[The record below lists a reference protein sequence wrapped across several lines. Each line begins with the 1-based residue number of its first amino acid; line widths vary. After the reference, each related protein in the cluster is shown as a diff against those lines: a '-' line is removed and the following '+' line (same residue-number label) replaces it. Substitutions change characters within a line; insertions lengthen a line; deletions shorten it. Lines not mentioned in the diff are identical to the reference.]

1 MGLQPSAS
9 NTFLLLGCPRP
20 FDPGLMLDLEEAD
33 NSSNEPRRYGSG
45 AHQVI
50 ATVIRHAAF
59 NKKAAD
65 KFFASSAYAT
75 AIDEATTHYGV
86 RGTAPEMTGHVKST
100 YGTLRNW
107 AENEGYGALTTKEI
121 LVEKS
126 YAIATRGKGGARVI
140 GPPTEEDHAYEAMR
154 PGEIPGTV
162 DLKLV
167 PHEARLPIVFLDHK
181 FGSVDHGFALPAKL
195 PQLRTLGLASE
206 GPAEAKRAKVV
217 GIVHADRRGLPVVYA
232 DPIEARDLAAHRK
245 VLGAALE
252 RVGDGSLRAGSWC
265 THCPAR
271 IGCPAHA
278 DNLVGDAAAA
288 IVAAGGVLLR
298 PEASA
303 GLSKVE
309 KAARLYVLR
318 KQLEPLLK
326 AADAE
331 TRELVRAGEIIEI
344 PGKGVLTMRKE
355 EYETLS
361 KTSVVEALG
370 KLEGEKELERLRR
383 RGVIKKATREK
394 MVPIL

>member
-1 MGLQPSAS
+1 MP
-9 NTFLLLGCPRP
+9 
-20 FDPGLMLDLEEAD
+20 
-33 NSSNEPRRYGSG
+33 
-45 AHQVI
+45 
-50 ATVIRHAAF
+50 TV
-59 NKKAAD
+59 
-65 KFFASSAYAT
+65 
-75 AIDEATTHYGV
+75 GV
-86 RGTAPEMTGHVKST
+86 S
-100 YGTLRNW
+100 L
-107 AENEGYGALTTKEI
+107 
-121 LVEKS
+121 
-126 YAIATRGKGGARVI
+126 
-140 GPPTEEDHAYEAMR
+140 
-154 PGEIPGTV
+154 
-162 DLKLV
+162 
-167 PHEARLPIVFLDHK
+167 
-181 FGSVDHGFALPAKL
+181 
-195 PQLRTLGLASE
+195 
-206 GPAEAKRAKVV
+206 
-217 GIVHADRRGLPVVYA
+217 VYA

-278 DNLVGDAAAA
+278 DNLVG
-288 IVAAGGVLLR
+288 GRCGHRRGRGVLLR

-370 KLEGEKELERLRR
+370 KLVGEKELERLRR